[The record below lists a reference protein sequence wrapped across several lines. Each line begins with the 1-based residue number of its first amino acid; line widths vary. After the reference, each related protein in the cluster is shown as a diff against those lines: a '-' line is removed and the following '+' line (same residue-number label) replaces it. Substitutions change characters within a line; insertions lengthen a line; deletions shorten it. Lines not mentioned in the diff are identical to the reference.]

1 MYFKLDYSRKL
12 IHVGGEQEK
21 KKKGYQWTV
30 NQLRQKQTRNQ
41 RKPLPSCLV
50 EMKTLEGKSEK

>member
-12 IHVGGEQEK
+12 IRVGSEQK

-30 NQLRQKQTRNQ
+30 NQLR
-41 RKPLPSCLV
+41 
-50 EMKTLEGKSEK
+50 

>member
-30 NQLRQKQTRNQ
+30 NQLR
-41 RKPLPSCLV
+41 
-50 EMKTLEGKSEK
+50 

>member
-12 IHVGGEQEK
+12 IRVGSEQKKK

-30 NQLRQKQTRNQ
+30 NQLR
-41 RKPLPSCLV
+41 
-50 EMKTLEGKSEK
+50 